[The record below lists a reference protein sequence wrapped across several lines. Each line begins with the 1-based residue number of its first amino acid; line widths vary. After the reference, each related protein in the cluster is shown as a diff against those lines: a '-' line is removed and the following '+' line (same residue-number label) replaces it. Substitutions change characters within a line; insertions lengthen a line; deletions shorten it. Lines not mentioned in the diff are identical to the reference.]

1 MRDTGCYPCWVQCE
15 DRRVDRSTTYHG
27 KSRLRRH
34 PGGHGKPGKTDTGNR
49 RQEKAEARARYDME
63 MRRLQEER
71 EAQARRWEERNEQ
84 LRQRLNEQPRELP
97 MMKYIWEK

>member
-1 MRDTGCYPCWVQCE
+1 MKKMIVAMVVLLMAGPAMAGSERAFANVLEEFG
-15 DRRVDRSTTYHG
+15 
-27 KSRLRRH
+27 
-34 PGGHGKPGKTDTGNR
+34 
-49 RQEKAEARARYDME
+49 RQQQQAEARARYDME

-71 EAQARRWEERNEQ
+71 EAQVRRLEAQNEQ